1 VAEILSG
8 GRPGPDRRTGG
19 PGPVRPRRWLV
30 ATGVLVAAAAV
41 ALAARSGS
49 GADPAPPLPPALA
62 ATPPKPSVV
71 SVAVGTRWAYA
82 LVATCGVQIVHECD
96 YRLHRRQIGGAGWQP
111 TSMRITGR
119 TTTSLGITLYVGG
132 EDRVGED
139 RVILVQRDESVS
151 LSTDGGATVRTV
163 LLRPG
168 SPVAALP
175 AGGILANGL
184 CGICDDAVSVLDP
197 ANGAVRPLTAQPAL
211 GGSGLRL
218 TYADGPVL
226 WVALVGPAGVST
238 AVSRDGGR
246 RWRTVPLA
254 GGLVGTGPVV
264 LAGAPGGG
272 AYLVGRRQDSRLPDV
287 RRVDS
292 PDGSWQR
299 LTPPAGPNA
308 AYSAVV
314 GARGLLVGDENGQA
328 WRLLPSGRFRRLAD
342 APGYLAGGPGGV
354 LLGLPTIPRTVLISY
369 DDGESWLAEQVV
381 R

>member
-1 VAEILSG
+1 
-8 GRPGPDRRTGG
+8 
-19 PGPVRPRRWLV
+19 
-30 ATGVLVAAAAV
+30 
-41 ALAARSGS
+41 
-49 GADPAPPLPPALA
+49 
-62 ATPPKPSVV
+62 VV
-71 SVAVGTRWAYA
+71 SVAVGARWAYA
-82 LVATCGVQIVHECD
+82 LVATCGLEIVHECD
-96 YRLHRRQIGGAGWQP
+96 YRLRRRDLGGASWQP

-119 TTTSLGITLYVGG
+119 TTTSLGVTLHVTGD
-132 EDRVGED
+132 DRVM
-139 RVILVQRDESVS
+139 LVQRDESVS

-168 SPVAALP
+168 PPVAAVP
-175 AGGILANGL
+175 AGGILASGL
-184 CGICDDAVSVLDP
+184 CATCDDAVSVLDP
-197 ANGAVRPLTAQPAL
+197 ANGAVRPLAAQPAL
-211 GGSGLRL
+211 SGSGLRL
-218 TYADGPVL
+218 EYADGPVL
-226 WVALVGPAGVST
+226 WVAQVGPGGVST

-287 RRVDS
+287 RRVDG

-314 GARGLLVGDENGQA
+314 GARGLLIGDENGQA
-328 WRLLPSGRFRRLAD
+328 WRLLASGRFRRLAE
-342 APGYLAGGPGGV
+342 APGYLAGSPGGV
-354 LLGLPTIPRTVLISY
+354 LLGLSAIPRTVLISY
-369 DDGESWLAEQVV
+369 DDGDSWLAEQVV